1 MTDLIIKEDQMSV
14 ADLAASLG
22 ASGSS
27 KEEFTVDPLLKHNYT
42 GENGPMGSFFLKM
55 PKEQDQV
62 YAVDGVKFR
71 AFSSHVQWMHWGDS
85 ELVNISTLVL
95 KKNTPSG
102 KLTEARD
109 ILGGSNCSLPD
120 YDEFWAL
127 NEEERLK
134 LKGRDYY
141 RVLRGLVSY
150 TGKTP
155 SGEEKTIKNQPCI
168 FKGKRDNYGKFWSD
182 FVSKMP
188 AGSNIWDFESKLIK
202 ETLTNKLK
210 KNYYITRFEPDFSS
224 PLAMDQMT
232 YDSLSYVSKA
242 IKDENKRIED
252 QYKSATFAKIDG
264 KLQDEAIAQIEAADA
279 ALEKDFA

>member
-1 MTDLIIKEDQMSV
+1 LTDLIIKEDQMSV
-14 ADLAASLG
+14 VDLAASLG
-22 ASGSS
+22 ASVSS
-27 KEEFTVDPLLKHNYT
+27 KEKFSIDPMLKHNYV

-55 PKEQDQV
+55 SKEQDQV

-71 AFSSHVQWMHWGDS
+71 AFSSHVQWIHWRDS
-85 ELVNISTLVL
+85 EVVNQSTLVL

-109 ILGGSNCSLPD
+109 ILGGLNCGLPD

-127 NEEERLK
+127 SEEERLK
-134 LKGRDYY
+134 LEGRDYY
-141 RVLRGLVSY
+141 RVIRGLVSY

-155 SGEEKTIKNQPCI
+155 SGEEKTITNQPCI
-168 FKGKRDNYGKFWSD
+168 FKGKKENYGKFWKD
-182 FVSKMP
+182 FVSNMP
-188 AGSNIWDFESKLIK
+188 AGSNIWDFESTLVK
-202 ETLTNKLK
+202 ETKISKQK
-210 KNYYITRFEPDFSS
+210 KNYYITRFTPDFSS

-242 IKDENKRIED
+242 IKDENERIEKK
-252 QYKSATFAKIDG
+252 YKEATFAKVDG
-264 KLQDEAIAQIEAADA
+264 ELQDEALAQIEAADA